1 MAESEEPQQPKWLRD
16 FILLSTSR
24 FAIFF
29 AFRQMQPVFPVYLA
43 SLGASGS
50 LIGVVMASLTV
61 TATISRPFVGLL
73 IDRSGRKIF
82 LLLGIGIF
90 ALSTLGYAWAPSIIF
105 LVVFRILHGLGWSS
119 CTTAVSTLAA
129 DIAPSNKRGT
139 IISYASLAS
148 NLGAALGPIA
158 GFAAYERFG
167 FHGMFLTVFGVIS
180 LSVLFSIP
188 IKDPHV
194 PSPQERRHRSW
205 FELLF
210 VRESLLPA
218 VTMSFIALGHVGVAT
233 YIPLYML
240 QQDLGNPAL
249 YFAVEGIVVL
259 ISRPIAGPLSDRFS
273 RRAIILP
280 GYTLI
285 LCGLV
290 LVALAPS
297 TSFLLVAAAINGAG
311 IAFAHPGLMTLA
323 IDLVPAGR
331 RGLSMAQ
338 FQTFHDLGNVVGA
351 ITLGSLL
358 DILDKN
364 FSAMYLV
371 SAALVSFGFVL
382 FGIFGK
388 EQRRTN

>member
-1 MAESEEPQQPKWLRD
+1 MAESEEPQQPTWLRD
-16 FILLSTSR
+16 FVLLSISR
-24 FAIFF
+24 FGIFF

-43 SLGASGS
+43 TLGASGT
-50 LIGVVMASLTV
+50 LIGFVMASLTV
-61 TATISRPFVGLL
+61 TATVSRPFVGLL
-73 IDRSGRKIF
+73 IDRSGRKRF

-90 ALSTLGYAWAPSIIF
+90 AFCTLGYAWAPGIIF

-194 PSPQERRHRSW
+194 PSPYERRRRSW
-205 FELLF
+205 LELLF

-233 YIPLYML
+233 FIPLYML

-249 YFAVEGIVVL
+249 YFAMEGIVVL

-290 LVALAPS
+290 LVGLAPT
-297 TSFLLVAAAINGAG
+297 TSFLLVAAAINGVG

-323 IDLVPAGR
+323 IDQVPVGR

-358 DILDKN
+358 DLLDRN
-364 FSAMYLV
+364 FSAMYFV
-371 SAALVSFGFVL
+371 SAALVSLGLVL

-388 EQRRTN
+388 EQPRTN